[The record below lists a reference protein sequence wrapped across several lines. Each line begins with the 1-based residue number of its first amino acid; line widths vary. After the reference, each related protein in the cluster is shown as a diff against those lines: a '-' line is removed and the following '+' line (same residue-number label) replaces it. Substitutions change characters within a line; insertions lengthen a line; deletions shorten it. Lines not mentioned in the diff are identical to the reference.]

1 MQLCTSGNANV
12 CLHFGEYETNTATC
26 AVTNV
31 PDTEQQE
38 GKRSRCHQ
46 VRFPLRHQ
54 EYTSS
59 QSQLKADLF
68 TSGHHSF
75 NRFLCTAD
83 LIMLIMVVMGSTHH
97 FKVLCSALGAVE
109 VAGQQ
114 HVLDVVAGAVV
125 ELPHVKGSRLE
136 IVEVRFH
143 FEALQ
148 NALLHQVD
156 VPDLVPGAE
165 KWGPISCWI

>member
-1 MQLCTSGNANV
+1 
-12 CLHFGEYETNTATC
+12 
-26 AVTNV
+26 
-31 PDTEQQE
+31 
-38 GKRSRCHQ
+38 
-46 VRFPLRHQ
+46 
-54 EYTSS
+54 
-59 QSQLKADLF
+59 
-68 TSGHHSF
+68 
-75 NRFLCTAD
+75 
-83 LIMLIMVVMGSTHH
+83 MLIMVVMGSTHH
-97 FKVLCSALGAVE
+97 FKVFCSALGAVE

-125 ELPHVKGSRLE
+125 ELPHVKRSRLE

-165 KWGPISCWI
+165 K